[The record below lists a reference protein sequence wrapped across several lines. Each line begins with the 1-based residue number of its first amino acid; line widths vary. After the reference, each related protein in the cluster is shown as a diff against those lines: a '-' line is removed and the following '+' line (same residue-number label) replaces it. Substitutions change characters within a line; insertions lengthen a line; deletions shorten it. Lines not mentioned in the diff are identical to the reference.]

1 MWTLNLALLVAAL
14 VLLLQLVLQGSSAGE
29 AERLALEYEAGS
41 GDVPWGWNS
50 WSLTAWEAWGV
61 SLVHTLILQDGA
73 KVVLVALVSP
83 LVLPSLLPPERQSWR
98 ARACCGSSF
107 GCSST
112 RSRSSPSMGPLP
124 NFRSALSTGVS
135 ITSQK

>member
-1 MWTLNLALLVAAL
+1 MSAGTEQEALGGAGSSRLTSSAYDERGSTSRSRPTNNALAAL

-50 WSLTAWEAWGV
+50 WSRTAWEAWGV

-98 ARACCGSSF
+98 ARVLRLGRAPTFS
-107 GCSST
+107 
-112 RSRSSPSMGPLP
+112 
-124 NFRSALSTGVS
+124 
-135 ITSQK
+135 